1 MCTIIFAAKS
11 FQEEWKMGFDPFTE
25 WVGGE
30 DDIRLNCGDG
40 KQYPYG
46 PTCSFKGK
54 EVPCYCCCSESGSIN
69 RKILTDML
77 CYLDSL
83 EIFDR
88 STGLSPFL
96 ILDGHGSRF
105 EFEFL
110 EYINSYESK

>member
-1 MCTIIFAAKS
+1 MCANIFAAKS

-69 RKILTDML
+69 GK
-77 CYLDSL
+77 C
-83 EIFDR
+83 
-88 STGLSPFL
+88 
-96 ILDGHGSRF
+96 
-105 EFEFL
+105 
-110 EYINSYESK
+110 